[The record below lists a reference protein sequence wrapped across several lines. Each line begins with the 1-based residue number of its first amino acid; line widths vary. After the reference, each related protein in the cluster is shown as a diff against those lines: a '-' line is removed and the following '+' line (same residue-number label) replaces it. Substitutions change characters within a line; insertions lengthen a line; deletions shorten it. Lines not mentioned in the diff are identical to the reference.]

1 MNKNVGDK
9 EIDELSI
16 NSNQSE
22 FSNFFS
28 NKSYFLEDEINDN
41 VYEMD
46 NKAIKQLKN

>member
-1 MNKNVGDK
+1 MNKNIGDK

-28 NKSYFLEDEINDN
+28 NKSYFL
-41 VYEMD
+41 
-46 NKAIKQLKN
+46 